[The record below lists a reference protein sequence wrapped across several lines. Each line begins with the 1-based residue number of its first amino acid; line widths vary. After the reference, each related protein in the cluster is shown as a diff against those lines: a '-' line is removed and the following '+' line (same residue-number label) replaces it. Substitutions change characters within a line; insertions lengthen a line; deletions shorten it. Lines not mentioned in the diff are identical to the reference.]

1 LQDGKNPMFVQFQSS
16 PQILSKLGV
25 MELMVVTVS
34 AWKRRSSSERNA
46 LSRSCNAHSGFVI
59 DVWHASHRKCAAA
72 SEREI
77 EAWKKARGAAV
88 AAAYEQLLQ
97 IAAADLAAAEHA
109 ADSECGRACVESH
122 VSQVLRHSLYRRYWL
137 RNRAAARAQLQ
148 QLRQEHN
155 TRLRDKEEAERLLAQ
170 VSSGVRTGADAKDL
184 AENKRALSA
193 RARERDAAHQQR
205 ERCVRPAYGAS
216 NCTRAVNTFPAT
228 GSRRFT
234 RRRQRRCCRA

>member
-1 LQDGKNPMFVQFQSS
+1 MQDGKNPMFVQFQSS

-25 MELMVVTVS
+25 MELMAVTVS

-122 VSQVLRHSLYRRYWL
+122 VSQVLCHSDCT
-137 RNRAAARAQLQ
+137 A
-148 QLRQEHN
+148 
-155 TRLRDKEEAERLLAQ
+155 
-170 VSSGVRTGADAKDL
+170 GTGSA
-184 AENKRALSA
+184 SA
-193 RARERDAAHQQR
+193 RRR
-205 ERCVRPAYGAS
+205 VRSCSSCDRSTTLG
-216 NCTRAVNTFPAT
+216 C
-228 GSRRFT
+228 GSRGRKKRLNGCLPRCPVACALGQT
-234 RRRQRRCCRA
+234 RSIARRTSVL